1 MPARFAQYFFI
12 ALFTS
17 ALVPTTAW
25 ANQQFFLIPGY
36 TTTGFKKGYEVS
48 FILVDDGKGE
58 EKAGFGRGFVI
69 GENVKPNR
77 EQFFEL
83 QVSWSGWLLYAA
95 TLGGGFYSSGKAGG
109 LQMTAAGQF
118 ATPFLAFLRL
128 QTQIS
133 PKADVPAIMIGL
145 MFKLPIYLGTL
156 D

>member
-1 MPARFAQYFFI
+1 MTIRFAQYFFI
-12 ALFTS
+12 MFVAVAMTPTMAS
-17 ALVPTTAW
+17 AR
-25 ANQQFFLIPGY
+25 QQFLLIPGY
-36 TTTGFKKGYEVS
+36 TTTGFKKGHEVS
-48 FILVDDGKGE
+48 FIVVNDGSDD
-58 EKAGFGRGFVI
+58 KAGFGRGFVI
-69 GENVKPNR
+69 GENVKPTR

-133 PKADVPAIMIGL
+133 PKAEVPAIMIGL
-145 MFKLPIYLGTL
+145 MFKLPIYLGTTN
-156 D
+156 